1 MSLSMADA
9 PSAKRLYA
17 PRGAVKTKRV
27 RMGLQPKELDGFM
40 QLRAETGLT
49 ESALLREVY
58 LVGLP
63 HYRRQRAEARAAFK
77 KA

>member
-1 MSLSMADA
+1 MSLSMAVA
-9 PSAKRLYA
+9 PSGKRSYA
-17 PRGAVKTKRV
+17 PRGADKTKRL
-27 RMGLQPKELDGFM
+27 RTGLQPDELAGFLE
-40 QLRAETGLT
+40 LRAETGLT

>member
-1 MSLSMADA
+1 MSLSMVGAT
-9 PSAKRLYA
+9 SVKRSYA
-17 PRGAVKTKRV
+17 PRGADKTKRL
-27 RMGLQPKELDGFM
+27 RTGLQPDELAGFM
-40 QLRAETGLT
+40 ELRAETGLT

-63 HYRRQRAEARAAFK
+63 HYQHYRAQALAALK